1 MKLNKKKVILIIS
14 ILIVIVLATI
24 FIVYKINHQK
34 EDGKIGS
41 KNIES
46 ISIEE
51 NSINIKSTKE
61 KPIEK
66 DGIEAENI
74 QLNMYGD
81 QLEVKATLKNNTKE
95 ALNGYLVEIDLL
107 DAEENVLTTVAD
119 SSQDV
124 IEAGKSAEITSY
136 VMGLENQDQIR
147 SARIKEIQKQNVRE
161 TLEQQF
167 TEMTPEEVEN
177 APSSEEITPDVVG
190 PQQSE

>member
-14 ILIVIVLATI
+14 IFIVIVLATI

-34 EDGKIGS
+34 EAGQIGS

>member
-14 ILIVIVLATI
+14 IFIVIVLATI

-34 EDGKIGS
+34 EAGQIGS

-81 QLEVKATLKNNTKE
+81 PLEVKATLKNNTKE

>member
-1 MKLNKKKVILIIS
+1 
-14 ILIVIVLATI
+14 
-24 FIVYKINHQK
+24 
-34 EDGKIGS
+34 
-41 KNIES
+41 
-46 ISIEE
+46 
-51 NSINIKSTKE
+51 
-61 KPIEK
+61 
-66 DGIEAENI
+66 
-74 QLNMYGD
+74 MYGD